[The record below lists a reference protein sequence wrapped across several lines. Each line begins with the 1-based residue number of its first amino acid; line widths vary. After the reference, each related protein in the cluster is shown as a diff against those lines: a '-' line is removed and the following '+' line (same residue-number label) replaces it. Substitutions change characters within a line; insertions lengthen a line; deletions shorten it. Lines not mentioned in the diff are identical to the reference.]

1 MTYFNRSFVLKER
14 HVEHFNFPH
23 LFTNESTVNEV
34 TEGLKLNLHEIVRN
48 AFDISCQYTEGF
60 IPNMLEIDTINI
72 DFNYVTDEKKYG
84 PIDSII
90 RKFTSKEKQYYSLRF
105 EIEYEV
111 YLKENID
118 RNYLK
123 LKDHDLY
130 NRIYS
135 DEFNA
140 LMYINF
146 YTLFGDHLYKW
157 SSENE
162 ISMSHGLTI

>member
-90 RKFTSKEKQYYSLRF
+90 RKFTSKEKQYYRKPSEKRQEKRKKRALVLRR
-105 EIEYEV
+105 
-111 YLKENID
+111 LQRDND
-118 RNYLK
+118 
-123 LKDHDLY
+123 D
-130 NRIYS
+130 NRGMGG
-135 DEFNA
+135 FRR
-140 LMYINF
+140 F
-146 YTLFGDHLYKW
+146 Y
-157 SSENE
+157 
-162 ISMSHGLTI
+162 